1 MHISSIVAHVD
12 PAQAARVRAAINRVA
27 GLATHAASAE
37 GKLVVTIEAA
47 TEAESIALMEQVRT
61 LAGVLSVAMVFH
73 QYKPDPD
80 QEP

>member
-1 MHISSIVAHVD
+1 MHIFSIVAHVD
-12 PAQAARVRAAINRVA
+12 PAQAARVRAAIGRVA

-61 LAGVLSVAMVFH
+61 LAGVMSVAMVFH
-73 QYKPDPD
+73 QYEPDPD
-80 QEP
+80 QEL